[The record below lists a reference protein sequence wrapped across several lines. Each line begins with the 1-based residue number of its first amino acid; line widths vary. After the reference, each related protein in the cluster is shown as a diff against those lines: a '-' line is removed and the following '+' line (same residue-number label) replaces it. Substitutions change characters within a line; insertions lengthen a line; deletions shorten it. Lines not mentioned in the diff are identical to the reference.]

1 MTLML
6 RKTSDGIFTKISR
19 MEHFIHELNS
29 LPDATRMGLLFGSLF
44 AAIALESLIPFVK
57 FEYRKLTHVATNMV
71 FIITS
76 GIVSLGLAFLA
87 YEVIDITGLEFG
99 LFYLIDIPL
108 WIQLIISLVLLD
120 FFGQYLIHAC
130 LHRYKWLWKLH
141 LVHHSDTTVDAST
154 GTRHHPGDILVR
166 ELLIFGVIVCVG
178 IPAAFYILYRI
189 ITPFFAYFTH
199 ANIRLP
205 ANLDRA
211 LSWVI
216 VTPLMHKFH
225 HHFERPWTNSNYG
238 NILSCWDRM
247 FGTFI
252 YADPDDIQYG
262 LDTVD
267 GQYDQ
272 NLAFQFNL
280 PFNKTIKT
288 DY

>member
-1 MTLML
+1 MP
-6 RKTSDGIFTKISR
+6 RKTANTISTKIGD
-19 MEHFIHELNS
+19 MEQFIHELNQ
-29 LPDATRMGLLFGSLF
+29 LPDSTRVGLLFGSLL
-44 AAIALESLIPFVK
+44 AAIALESLIPNIEFG
-57 FEYRKLTHVATNMV
+57 YRKLKHVATNMV
-71 FIITS
+71 FILTS
-76 GIVSLGLAFLA
+76 GIISLGLAFLA
-87 YEVIDITGLEFG
+87 YGIIDITRLEFG
-99 LFYLIDIPL
+99 LFYLTGIPL
-108 WIQLIISLVLLD
+108 WMQLVVSLVLLD
-120 FFGQYLIHAC
+120 FFGQYLVHVC
-130 LHRYKWLWKLH
+130 LHRYKWMWKLH

-178 IPAAFYILYRI
+178 IPAAFYVLYRI

-205 ANLDRA
+205 IDLDRA
-211 LSWVI
+211 LSWII
-216 VTPLMHKFH
+216 VTPHMHKFH

-247 FGTFI
+247 FGTFV
-252 YADPDDIQYG
+252 YDNPDDIHYG

-267 GQYDQ
+267 GQYDL
-272 NLAFQFNL
+272 NLAFQFSL

>member
-1 MTLML
+1 MSH
-6 RKTSDGIFTKISR
+6 KTVDVISTMIDD
-19 MEHFIHELNS
+19 MEQLIHELNQ
-29 LPDATRMGLLFGSLF
+29 LPDSTRLGLLFGSLL
-44 AAIALESLIPFVK
+44 ATLVLESLIPNIEFK
-57 FEYRKLTHVATNMV
+57 YRKLRHVATNMV
-71 FIITS
+71 FIVSS
-76 GIVSLGLAFLA
+76 GIISLGLAFLA
-87 YEVIDITGLEFG
+87 YGVIDITRLEFG
-99 LFYLIDIPL
+99 LFYIISIPL
-108 WIQLIISLVLLD
+108 WMQLVISLVLLD
-120 FFGQYLIHAC
+120 FFGQYLVHVC

-178 IPAAFYILYRI
+178 IPAAFYVLYRI

-205 ANLDRA
+205 IDLDRA
-211 LSWVI
+211 LSWII
-216 VTPLMHKFH
+216 VTPHMHKFH

-238 NILSCWDRM
+238 NILSCWDRL
-247 FGTFI
+247 FGTFV
-252 YADPDDIQYG
+252 YDNPDDIHYG

-272 NLAFQFNL
+272 NLGFQFSL

>member
-6 RKTSDGIFTKISR
+6 RKTSDEIFTKISR

-216 VTPLMHKFH
+216 VTP
-225 HHFERPWTNSNYG
+225 R
-238 NILSCWDRM
+238 SCTSFTIISSVLGPTATTATFCPVGIACSAPSFMPTRM
-247 FGTFI
+247 TSSMVW
-252 YADPDDIQYG
+252 IQST
-262 LDTVD
+262 DSTIKT
-267 GQYDQ
+267 
-272 NLAFQFNL
+272 L
-280 PFNKTIKT
+280 PFNSTCLSIKQ
-288 DY
+288 

>member
-1 MTLML
+1 MSG
-6 RKTSDGIFTKISR
+6 KTVDAISTKIDD
-19 MEHFIHELNS
+19 MEQFIHELNQ
-29 LPDATRMGLLFGSLF
+29 LPDSTRVGLLLGSLL
-44 AAIALESLIPFVK
+44 ATLALESLIPNIEFG
-57 FEYRKLTHVATNMV
+57 YQKLRHVATNMV
-71 FIITS
+71 FILTS
-76 GIVSLGLAFLA
+76 GIISLGLAFLA
-87 YEVIDITGLEFG
+87 YGIIDITRLEFG
-99 LFYLIDIPL
+99 LFYIIGIPL
-108 WIQLIISLVLLD
+108 WMQLVISLLLLD
-120 FFGQYLIHAC
+120 FFGQYLVHVC
-130 LHRYKWLWKLH
+130 LHRYKWMWKLH

-178 IPAAFYILYRI
+178 IPAAFYVLYRI

-205 ANLDRA
+205 IDLDRA
-211 LSWVI
+211 LSWII
-216 VTPLMHKFH
+216 VTPHMHKFH

-247 FGTFI
+247 FGTFV
-252 YADPDDIQYG
+252 YDNPDDIYYG

-267 GQYDQ
+267 GQYDL
-272 NLAFQFNL
+272 NLAFQFSL

>member
-1 MTLML
+1 MSH
-6 RKTSDGIFTKISR
+6 KTVDSISTMIDE
-19 MEHFIHELNS
+19 MEQFIHELNQ
-29 LPDATRMGLLFGSLF
+29 LPDSTRVGLLFGSLL
-44 AAIALESLIPFVK
+44 ASLALESLIPNIE
-57 FEYRKLTHVATNMV
+57 FEYRKLRHVATNMV
-71 FIITS
+71 FILTS
-76 GIVSLGLAFLA
+76 GIISFSLAFLA
-87 YEVIDITGLEFG
+87 YGIIDIARLEFG
-99 LFYLIDIPL
+99 LFYIISIPL
-108 WIQLIISLVLLD
+108 WMQLVISLVLLD
-120 FFGQYLIHAC
+120 FFGQYLVHVC

-166 ELLIFGVIVCVG
+166 ELLIFSVIVCVG
-178 IPAAFYILYRI
+178 IPAAFYVLYRI

-205 ANLDRA
+205 IDLDRA
-211 LSWVI
+211 LSWII
-216 VTPLMHKFH
+216 VTPHMHKFH

-247 FGTFI
+247 FGTFV
-252 YADPDDIQYG
+252 YDNPDDIHYG

-267 GQYDQ
+267 GQYDL
-272 NLAFQFNL
+272 NLAFQFSL